1 MLDNGFEIE
10 KITYFNFFLF
20 PPFMIVRLIHKI
32 FNLEKYILRKINLPF
47 GSSVLAFCKL
57 KGNAENEKS

>member
-1 MLDNGFEIE
+1 
-10 KITYFNFFLF
+10 
-20 PPFMIVRLIHKI
+20 MIVRLIHKIFNIKRVETERIGILNNILYKI